1 MNNLE
6 ILLEQNEKLI
16 ENHKKLAEVSEDS
29 LYHQIYALALTET
42 NGRILKMLLE
52 EDINKKVSPCFI
64 LTTAPTTPPK
74 EYLTVND
81 WSFLSKEDS
90 VSFVDAIL
98 TVRDMC
104 LKFGIITSDINFYK
118 ND

>member
-6 ILLEQNEKLI
+6 ILLEQNEKMI
-16 ENHKKLAEVSEDS
+16 EDCKKLAEVSEDS
-29 LYHQIYALALTET
+29 LYYQTYALALTET
-42 NGRILKMLLE
+42 NTRILVMLLE
-52 EDINKKVSPCFI
+52 EDINKKASPCFI

-90 VSFVDAIL
+90 VSFVDTLL

-104 LKFGIITSDINFYK
+104 LKFGIVTSDINFYK